1 MTNLCQKGLTKDRE
15 LLEGGGGGVG
25 LRLSIKEVGPEG
37 RSEGAILHFGAT
49 HTIP

>member
-1 MTNLCQKGLTKDRE
+1 MSKRPHKGPGVV
-15 LLEGGGGGVG
+15 GGRGGEVG